1 MSWTTATLLFFANY
15 SFRSSWSVPAH
26 HSIILFT
33 HFLLA
38 FISAFTSYFIPRYFP
53 SSFSTSTLSLLLHSN
68 PFFHLAPFILS
79 PSCPKEILIYSL
91 LQIHISILFQGI
103 KKYIH
108 FVSFNFCSPTSSNI
122 FLSLHF
128 LFFFTSQ
135 FRFPFHMPFIF
146 PFFPLPPHHA
156 SSWWAHS
163 ILTYFLLPSYVPSLL
178 SLIFSQY
185 LIWPCAVGDTGSLCR
200 KDDCFGQRKL
210 SCCFINSILQKLG
223 QCIKC

>member
-1 MSWTTATLLFFANY
+1 MSQRNPYIFSPSNSYFYPFSGYKKVYPFCELQLLF
-15 SFRSSWSVPAH
+15 P
-26 HSIILFT
+26 
-33 HFLLA
+33 
-38 FISAFTSYFIPRYFP
+38 YFIQYFP
-53 SSFSTSTLSLLLHSN
+53 IPSF
-68 PFFHLAPFILS
+68 
-79 PSCPKEILIYSL
+79 
-91 LQIHISILFQGI
+91 
-103 KKYIH
+103 
-108 FVSFNFCSPTSSNI
+108 
-122 FLSLHF
+122 
-128 LFFFTSQ
+128 FFFTSQ

-200 KDDCFGQRKL
+200 KDDCFSQRKL